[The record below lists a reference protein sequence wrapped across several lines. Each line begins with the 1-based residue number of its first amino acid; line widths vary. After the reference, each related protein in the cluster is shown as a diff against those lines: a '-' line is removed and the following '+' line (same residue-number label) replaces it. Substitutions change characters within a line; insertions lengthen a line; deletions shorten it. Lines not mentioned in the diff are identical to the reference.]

1 MYRILSQQKVV
12 STIRP
17 IPFHLTYARSKAW
30 PKVVPGHPGC
40 APAAIVVAGQ
50 APAELCEHLA
60 IARRLQ
66 NHLLPSLYQFFS
78 GSNRKCWFEP
88 VQSGL
93 NATRLVQTTSGWFR
107 PDIQIFRSEPAQSG
121 PNQRAGPY
129 HDGLDRSSKCGLNQ
143 TRSSLRTGII
153 TRPTRRVS

>member
-93 NATRLVQTTSGWFR
+93 NATRLVQTTYLAGS
-107 PDIQIFRSEPAQSG
+107 DQISRFS
-121 PNQRAGPY
+121 
-129 HDGLDRSSKCGLNQ
+129 GLNQ
-143 TRSSLRTGII
+143 PRAVRTSGLDHTMMGWIGAAN
-153 TRPTRRVS
+153 VV